1 MLLIILNQKLC
12 ERLVLKWEVLINI
25 LLFLVVIFPFLI
37 FVFPIKTF
45 DMSFDL
51 SYDFDANVVLLFGL
65 SKYISPK
72 MWTICIY

>member
-37 FVFPIKTF
+37 FVFPIKTYGL
-45 DMSFDL
+45 SFDL
-51 SYDFDANVVLLFGL
+51 CFDFDANVVSFFDTTIH
-65 SKYISPK
+65 ISVFL
-72 MWTICIY
+72 

>member
-1 MLLIILNQKLC
+1 MLLIKLNRKLC
-12 ERLVLKWEVLINI
+12 ERHVLKWEVLINI

-37 FVFPIKTF
+37 FVFPIKTYGL
-45 DMSFDL
+45 SFDL
-51 SYDFDANVVLLFGL
+51 CFDFDANVVLFFGL

>member
-1 MLLIILNQKLC
+1 
-12 ERLVLKWEVLINI
+12 VLINI

-51 SYDFDANVVLLFGL
+51 SYDFDANVVSFFDTTIH
-65 SKYISPK
+65 IS
-72 MWTICIY
+72 IFL

>member
-37 FVFPIKTF
+37 FVFPIKTYGL
-45 DMSFDL
+45 SFDL
-51 SYDFDANVVLLFGL
+51 CFEFDAKIVAFD
-65 SKYISPK
+65 
-72 MWTICIY
+72 

>member
-37 FVFPIKTF
+37 FVFPIKTYGL
-45 DMSFDL
+45 SFDL
-51 SYDFDANVVLLFGL
+51 CFDFDAKIYHLVYLCKPLGIYF
-65 SKYISPK
+65 Y
-72 MWTICIY
+72 TIRFY

>member
-37 FVFPIKTF
+37 FVFPIKTYGL
-45 DMSFDL
+45 SFDL
-51 SYDFDANVVLLFGL
+51 CFDFGAKIGHL
-65 SKYISPK
+65 S
-72 MWTICIY
+72 

>member
-1 MLLIILNQKLC
+1 MLLIKLNRKLC

-25 LLFLVVIFPFLI
+25 LHFLVVIFPFLI

-51 SYDFDANVVLLFGL
+51 SYDFDANVVSFFDTTIH
-65 SKYISPK
+65 IS
-72 MWTICIY
+72 IFL

>member
-37 FVFPIKTF
+37 FVFPIKTYGL
-45 DMSFDL
+45 SFDL
-51 SYDFDANVVLLFGL
+51 CFEFDAKIGRL
-65 SKYISPK
+65 S
-72 MWTICIY
+72 